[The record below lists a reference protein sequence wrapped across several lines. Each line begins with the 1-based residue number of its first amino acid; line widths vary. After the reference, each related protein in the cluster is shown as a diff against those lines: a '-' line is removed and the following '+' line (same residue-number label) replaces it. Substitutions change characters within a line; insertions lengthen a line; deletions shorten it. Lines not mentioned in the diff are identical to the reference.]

1 MQSTFI
7 DGIREF
13 FSIVDSGIYSLI
25 GTLYNIIVDLANT
38 SIVKEQSISDISNK
52 LYSFIGIFMLF
63 RITFSL
69 ITYIINPD
77 SVTDKEK
84 GGSKLITN
92 IVITFA
98 LVILC
103 PWGFDKVWEAQRIIL
118 DENLLG
124 RIFFESGKMPNSNEL
139 YISSDC
145 STSTEAIIGVNP
157 VTLEKIPSSGEY
169 IAMMTLRPFVQLS
182 DTVKNNGG
190 NIDIFLNEYNY
201 CSSSNVKE
209 MLNSSMINESTK
221 IKVGKKSEKYYYV
234 DYNIFI
240 STIIGVIIV
249 LIFAGFCLDAA
260 VRTIKLTFLQIIAPI
275 PIMSNIDPTSSK
287 KGLFNKW
294 LKEVGITWADLFL
307 RLSAIYF
314 AVFLISTI
322 NLDSVG
328 DMKVTV
334 LLILGALMFAK
345 KLPDILKKMFNIDL
359 KGDFSLN
366 PFKKLEKEALG
377 GKLIAGAATG
387 VAAGAIG
394 AATSFRENGF
404 KDRFK
409 NAGKGLTAGLTGGFK
424 NPNTLKGLG
433 TGMQPY
439 KEIRKKQKEADQQL
453 KEFDDFNHLGGK
465 LVASALEKDSDGN
478 YKLDENGKLKV
489 NQAKHFKNSEYIDS
503 YNNVDNAKKKLKT
516 AKENAKSANSELQ
529 RIISGNLTN
538 EEKSAIQSGT
548 TTYNAL
554 KEKATAA
561 ASKADGAVDK
571 AQGVLDG
578 AKERHKI
585 IQAKYTD
592 DARKEKAM
600 KEYLDRHSSALDP
613 TSSSNVLGD
622 ANVSVSNANITM
634 PNQSSQN
641 INSNNANI
649 NQNQSST
656 NQQYTSQ
663 YSEIEQK
670 IANKTAEIRE
680 KQMERN
686 ETTDDTRRNKLGSD
700 LSHLT
705 AELSQLKEAR
715 ENLNDEYPEDAAN
728 YLENVVIDEK
738 ESQKEALEKER
749 EALYNTFK
757 DPQASIDNYGPDYA
771 TNEEY
776 QKAKT
781 LADLKEQAIKDLE
794 SEQRAIRAKANY
806 LREIARSRESQNIVE
821 DNSQENTE
829 ELFENDSNISS
840 QDDIEPLFNS
850 EDASSNADK
859 NNEKSNRKEYL
870 EDEKRKYLEELDE
883 IRKYY
888 NRDVSRYRGNKRYQE
903 IENKIKEI
911 EDELYYL

>member
-1 MQSTFI
+1 MKGTFI

-103 PWGFDKVWEAQRIIL
+103 PWGFNKVWEAQRIIL

-139 YISSDC
+139 YISPDC

-169 IAMMTLRPFVQLS
+169 IAMMTLRPFVQLN
-182 DTVKNNGG
+182 DTVKNNYPSDVS
-190 NIDIFLNEYNY
+190 NFISKNY
-201 CSSSNVKE
+201 CKSTNIKE
-209 MLNSSMINESTK
+209 MLNASMIKEA
-221 IKVGKKSEKYYYV
+221 KKDYYYI
-234 DYNIFI
+234 DYNFFI
-240 STIIGVIIV
+240 STIIGVIVV

-366 PFKKLEKEALG
+366 PFKKIEKEALG

-387 VAAGAIG
+387 LAAGAIG
-394 AATSFRENGF
+394 AATSFRGNGM

-439 KEIRKKQKEADQQL
+439 KEIKKKRKEADQQL
-453 KEFDDFNHLGGK
+453 KEFDDFNHLGKK
-465 LVASALEKDSDGN
+465 LVASSLEKNPDGT
-478 YKLDENGKLKV
+478 YKTDENGKLKV
-489 NQAKHFKNSEYIDS
+489 NQAKQFKNSEYIDS
-503 YNNVDNAKKKLKT
+503 YNNVSNAKSKLKA
-516 AKENAKSANSELQ
+516 AKENSKAANSELQ

-538 EEKSAIQSGT
+538 EEKSAIQSGA

-600 KEYLDRHSSALDP
+600 KEYLDRNSSALDP
-613 TSSSNVLGD
+613 LSSSNVLGD

-649 NQNQSST
+649 NQNQSSID
-656 NQQYTSQ
+656 QQYTSQ

-680 KQMERN
+680 KQEERRT
-686 ETTDDTRRNKLGSD
+686 TTDEKRREELGSE
-700 LSHLT
+700 LSTET
-705 AELSQLKEAR
+705 AELHQLKLDR
-715 ENLNDEYPEDAAN
+715 EKLNDEYPEDAAD
-728 YLENVVIDEK
+728 YLENVVMDEK
-738 ESQKEALEKER
+738 ESEKEALEREK

-757 DPQASIDNYGPDYA
+757 TPQASIDNYGQNYT

-794 SEQRAIRAKANY
+794 SEQGAIRAKANH
-806 LREIARSRESQNIVE
+806 LREIARSRVSQSVE
-821 DNSQENTE
+821 EDETDDTE
-829 ELFENDSNISS
+829 QLFENDGDSS
-840 QDDIEPLFNS
+840 DDVEPLFNS
-850 EDASSNADK
+850 DSDENSSKPD
-859 NNEKSNRKEYL
+859 EKIEKQKRREYL
-870 EDEKRKYLEELDE
+870 EEERRKYSEELDQ

-888 NRDVSRYRGNKRYQE
+888 NRDISRYRTNKRYQE
-903 IENKIKEI
+903 VENKIKEI
-911 EDELYYL
+911 NDELYYL

>member
-92 IVITFA
+92 IIITFA

-169 IAMMTLRPFVQLS
+169 IAMLTLRPFVQLS

-190 NIDIFLNEYNY
+190 NIDIFLNGSNY

-275 PIMSNIDPTSSK
+275 PIMSNVDPTSSK

-366 PFKKLEKEALG
+366 PFKKIEKEALG

-387 VAAGAIG
+387 AAAGAIG
-394 AATSFRENGF
+394 AATSFRGNGF

-453 KEFDDFNHLGGK
+453 KEFDDFNRLGEK
-465 LVASALEKDSDGN
+465 LVASSLEKNPDGT
-478 YKLDENGKLKV
+478 YKTDENGKLKV
-489 NQAKHFKNSEYIDS
+489 NQAKQFRNSEYIDS
-503 YNNVDNAKKKLKT
+503 YNKVKDAKSKLKAANDKNT
-516 AKENAKSANSELQ
+516 MANAEFERINNGKLTDSEQ
-529 RIISGNLTN
+529 AAIDSGSITYDDLKNKAFLAVSKT
-538 EEKSAIQSGT
+538 SGDV
-548 TTYNAL
+548 
-554 KEKATAA
+554 EKA
-561 ASKADGAVDK
+561 K
-571 AQGVLDG
+571 GVLEG

-585 IQAKYTD
+585 FQAKYTD

-634 PNQSSQN
+634 PNQSSQT

-649 NQNQSST
+649 NQNQSSID
-656 NQQYTSQ
+656 QQYTSQ

-680 KQMERN
+680 KQEERRT
-686 ETTDDTRRNKLGSD
+686 TTDEKRREELGSE
-700 LSHLT
+700 LSTET
-705 AELSQLKEAR
+705 AELHQLKLDR
-715 ENLNDEYPEDAAN
+715 EKLNDEYPEDAAD
-728 YLENVVIDEK
+728 YLENVVMDEK
-738 ESQKEALEKER
+738 ESEKEALEREK

-757 DPQASIDNYGPDYA
+757 TPQASIDNYGQNYT

-794 SEQRAIRAKANY
+794 SEQGAIRAKANH
-806 LREIARSRESQNIVE
+806 LREIARSRVSQSVE
-821 DNSQENTE
+821 EDETDDTE
-829 ELFENDSNISS
+829 QLFENDGDSS
-840 QDDIEPLFNS
+840 DDVEPLFNS
-850 EDASSNADK
+850 DSDENSSEPDEEI
-859 NNEKSNRKEYL
+859 EKQKRREYL
-870 EDEKRKYLEELDE
+870 EEERRKYSEELDQ

-888 NRDVSRYRGNKRYQE
+888 NRDISRYRTNKRYQE
-903 IENKIKEI
+903 VENKIKEI
-911 EDELYYL
+911 DDELYYL

>member
-1 MQSTFI
+1 MKGTFI

-103 PWGFDKVWEAQRIIL
+103 PWGFNKVWEAQRIIL

-139 YISSDC
+139 YISPDC

-169 IAMMTLRPFVQLS
+169 IAMMTLRPFVQLN
-182 DTVKNNGG
+182 DTVKNNYPS
-190 NIDIFLNEYNY
+190 DVSTFTSKNY
-201 CSSSNVKE
+201 CKSTNIKE
-209 MLNSSMINESTK
+209 MLNASMIKEA
-221 IKVGKKSEKYYYV
+221 KKDYYYI
-234 DYNIFI
+234 DYNFFI

-322 NLDSVG
+322 KLDSVG

-345 KLPDILKKMFNIDL
+345 KLPDILKKIFNIDL

-366 PFKKLEKEALG
+366 PFKKIEKEALG

-387 VAAGAIG
+387 AAAGAIG
-394 AATSFRENGF
+394 AATSFRGNGF

-453 KEFDDFNHLGGK
+453 KEFDDFNHLGKK
-465 LVASALEKDSDGN
+465 LVASSLEKNPDGT
-478 YKLDENGKLKV
+478 YKTDENGKLKV
-489 NQAKHFKNSEYIDS
+489 NQAKQFKNSEYIDS
-503 YNNVDNAKKKLKT
+503 YNNVSNAKSKLKA
-516 AKENAKSANSELQ
+516 AKENSKAANSELQ

-538 EEKSAIQSGT
+538 EEKSAIQSGA

-600 KEYLDRHSSALDP
+600 KEYLDRNSSALDP
-613 TSSSNVLGD
+613 LSSSNVLGD

-686 ETTDDTRRNKLGSD
+686 ETTDDNRKDELGSD

-705 AELSQLKEAR
+705 DELHQLKLDR
-715 ENLNDEYPEDAAN
+715 ENLNDEYPEDAAD

-738 ESQKEALEKER
+738 KSQKEALERER

-757 DPQASIDNYGPDYA
+757 TPQASIDNYGQDYA

-794 SEQRAIRAKANY
+794 SEQRTIRAKANH

-829 ELFENDSNISS
+829 ELFENDSNTSS

>member
-1 MQSTFI
+1 MKGTFI

-103 PWGFDKVWEAQRIIL
+103 PWGFNKVWEAQRIIL

-139 YISSDC
+139 YISPDC

-182 DTVKNNGG
+182 DIVKNNYPS
-190 NIDIFLNEYNY
+190 DVSTFTSKNY
-201 CSSSNVKE
+201 CKSTNIKE
-209 MLNSSMINESTK
+209 MLNASMIKEA
-221 IKVGKKSEKYYYV
+221 KKDYYYI
-234 DYNIFI
+234 DYNFFI

-366 PFKKLEKEALG
+366 PFKKIEKEALG

-387 VAAGAIG
+387 AAAGAIG
-394 AATSFRENGF
+394 AATSFRGNGF

-424 NPNTLKGLG
+424 NHNTLKGLG

-453 KEFDDFNHLGGK
+453 KEFDDFNRLGEK
-465 LVASALEKDSDGN
+465 LVASSLEKNPDGT
-478 YKLDENGKLKV
+478 YKTDENGKLKV
-489 NQAKHFKNSEYIDS
+489 NQAKQFKNSEYIDS

-538 EEKSAIQSGT
+538 EEKSAIQSGA

-561 ASKADGAVDK
+561 ASKADGAVEK

-715 ENLNDEYPEDAAN
+715 ENLNDEYPEDAAD

-738 ESQKEALEKER
+738 KSKKEALEKER

-757 DPQASIDNYGPDYA
+757 DPQASIDNYGQDYA

-776 QKAKT
+776 QKAKR

-794 SEQRAIRAKANY
+794 SEQRAIRAKANH
-806 LREIARSRESQNIVE
+806 LREIAGSRVSQQVE
-821 DNSQENTE
+821 ENQTDDTE
-829 ELFENDSNISS
+829 QLFENNGDSS
-840 QDDIEPLFNS
+840 DDVESLFNS
-850 EDASSNADK
+850 DSDENSSEPDK

-888 NRDVSRYRGNKRYQE
+888 NRDVSRYRTNKRYQE

-911 EDELYYL
+911 DDELYYL

>member
-366 PFKKLEKEALG
+366 PFKKIEKEALG

-387 VAAGAIG
+387 AAAGAIG
-394 AATSFRENGF
+394 AATSFRGNGF

-453 KEFDDFNHLGGK
+453 KEFDDFNHLGKK
-465 LVASALEKDSDGN
+465 LVASSLEKNPDGT
-478 YKLDENGKLKV
+478 YKTDENGKLKV
-489 NQAKHFKNSEYIDS
+489 NQAKQFKNSEYIDS
-503 YNNVDNAKKKLKT
+503 YNNVSNAKSKLKS
-516 AKENAKSANSELQ
+516 AKENSKAANSELQ
-529 RIISGNLTN
+529 RIISGNLTD
-538 EEKSAIQSGT
+538 EEKFAIKSGAT
-548 TTYNAL
+548 TATAL

-600 KEYLDRHSSALDP
+600 KEYLDRNSSALDP

-649 NQNQSST
+649 NQNQSSID
-656 NQQYTSQ
+656 QQYTSQ

-686 ETTDDTRRNKLGSD
+686 ETTDDNRKDELGSD

-705 AELSQLKEAR
+705 DELHQLKLDR
-715 ENLNDEYPEDAAN
+715 ENLNDEYPEDAAD

-738 ESQKEALEKER
+738 NSQKEALEKER

-757 DPQASIDNYGPDYA
+757 DPQASIDNYGQDYA

-794 SEQRAIRAKANY
+794 SEQRAIRAKANH
-806 LREIARSRESQNIVE
+806 LREIARSRASQSVE
-821 DNSQENTE
+821 EDETDDTE
-829 ELFENDSNISS
+829 QLFENDGDSS
-840 QDDIEPLFNS
+840 DDVEPLFNS
-850 EDASSNADK
+850 DSDENSSEPD
-859 NNEKSNRKEYL
+859 EKIEKQKRREYL
-870 EDEKRKYLEELDE
+870 EEERRKYSEELDQ

-888 NRDVSRYRGNKRYQE
+888 NRDISRYRTNKRYQE
-903 IENKIKEI
+903 VENKIKEI

>member
-1 MQSTFI
+1 MKGTFI

-103 PWGFDKVWEAQRIIL
+103 PWGFNKVWEAQRIIL

-139 YISSDC
+139 YISPDC

-182 DTVKNNGG
+182 DIVKNNYPS
-190 NIDIFLNEYNY
+190 DVSTFTSKNY
-201 CSSSNVKE
+201 CKSTNIKE
-209 MLNSSMINESTK
+209 MLNASMIKEA
-221 IKVGKKSEKYYYV
+221 KKDYYYI
-234 DYNIFI
+234 DYNFFI

-366 PFKKLEKEALG
+366 PFKKIEKEALG

-387 VAAGAIG
+387 AAAGAIG
-394 AATSFRENGF
+394 AATSFRGNGF

-424 NPNTLKGLG
+424 NHNTLKGLG

-453 KEFDDFNHLGGK
+453 KEFDDFNRLGEK
-465 LVASALEKDSDGN
+465 LVASSLEKNPDGT
-478 YKLDENGKLKV
+478 YKTDENGKLKV
-489 NQAKHFKNSEYIDS
+489 NQAKQFKNSEYIDS

-538 EEKSAIQSGT
+538 EEKSAIQSGA

-561 ASKADGAVDK
+561 ASKADGAVEK

-670 IANKTAEIRE
+670 IASKTAEIRE

-686 ETTDDTRRNKLGSD
+686 ETTDDTRRNELGSD

-715 ENLNDEYPEDAAN
+715 ENLNDEYPEDAAD

-738 ESQKEALEKER
+738 KSKKEVLEKER

-757 DPQASIDNYGPDYA
+757 TPQASIDNYGQDYA

-776 QKAKT
+776 QKAKR

-794 SEQRAIRAKANY
+794 SEQRAIRAKANH
-806 LREIARSRESQNIVE
+806 LREIARSRVSQQVE
-821 DNSQENTE
+821 EDETDDTE
-829 ELFENDSNISS
+829 QLFENNGDSS
-840 QDDIEPLFNS
+840 DDVESLFNS
-850 EDASSNADK
+850 DSDEKSSEPDK

-888 NRDVSRYRGNKRYQE
+888 NRDVSRYRTNKRYQE

-911 EDELYYL
+911 DDELYYL

>member
-366 PFKKLEKEALG
+366 PFKKLEKEALS

-387 VAAGAIG
+387 AAAGAIG
-394 AATSFRENGF
+394 AATSFRGNGF

-453 KEFDDFNHLGGK
+453 KEFDDFNRLGEK
-465 LVASALEKDSDGN
+465 LVASSLEKNPDGT
-478 YKLDENGKLKV
+478 YKTDENGKLKV
-489 NQAKHFKNSEYIDS
+489 NQAKQFRNSEYIDS
-503 YNNVDNAKKKLKT
+503 YNKVKDAKSKLKAANDKNT
-516 AKENAKSANSELQ
+516 MANAEFERINNGKLTNSEQ
-529 RIISGNLTN
+529 AAIDSGSITYDDLKNKAFLAVSKT
-538 EEKSAIQSGT
+538 SGDV
-548 TTYNAL
+548 
-554 KEKATAA
+554 EKA
-561 ASKADGAVDK
+561 K
-571 AQGVLDG
+571 GVLEG

-585 IQAKYTD
+585 FQTKYTD

-656 NQQYTSQ
+656 NQQYTNQ
-663 YSEIEQK
+663 YSEIDQK

-715 ENLNDEYPEDAAN
+715 ENLNDEYPEDAAD

-738 ESQKEALEKER
+738 KSKKEALEKER

-757 DPQASIDNYGPDYA
+757 DPQASIDNYGQDYA

-776 QKAKT
+776 QKAKR

-794 SEQRAIRAKANY
+794 SEQRAIRAKANH
-806 LREIARSRESQNIVE
+806 LREIAGSRVSQQVE
-821 DNSQENTE
+821 ENQTDDTE
-829 ELFENDSNISS
+829 QLFENNGDSS
-840 QDDIEPLFNS
+840 DDVESLFNS
-850 EDASSNADK
+850 DSDENSSEPDK

-888 NRDVSRYRGNKRYQE
+888 NRDVSRYRTNKRYQE

-911 EDELYYL
+911 DDELYYL

>member
-1 MQSTFI
+1 MKGTFI

-366 PFKKLEKEALG
+366 PFKKIEKEALG

-387 VAAGAIG
+387 AAAGAIG
-394 AATSFRENGF
+394 AATSFRGNGF

-453 KEFDDFNHLGGK
+453 KEFDDFNHLGKK
-465 LVASALEKDSDGN
+465 LVASSLEKNPDGT
-478 YKLDENGKLKV
+478 YKTDENGKLKV
-489 NQAKHFKNSEYIDS
+489 NQAKQFKNSEYIDS
-503 YNNVDNAKKKLKT
+503 YNNVSNAKSKLKA
-516 AKENAKSANSELQ
+516 AKENSKAANSELQ

-538 EEKSAIQSGT
+538 EEKSAIQSGA

-600 KEYLDRHSSALDP
+600 KEYLDRNSSALDP

-686 ETTDDTRRNKLGSD
+686 ETTDDNRKDKLGSD

-705 AELSQLKEAR
+705 DELHQLKLDR
-715 ENLNDEYPEDAAN
+715 ENLNDEYPEDAAD

-738 ESQKEALEKER
+738 NSQKEALEKER

-757 DPQASIDNYGPDYA
+757 DPQASIDNYGQDYA

-794 SEQRAIRAKANY
+794 SEQRAIRAKANH
-806 LREIARSRESQNIVE
+806 LREIARSRASQSVE
-821 DNSQENTE
+821 EDETDDTE
-829 ELFENDSNISS
+829 QLFENDGDSS
-840 QDDIEPLFNS
+840 DDVEPLFNS
-850 EDASSNADK
+850 DSDENSSEPD
-859 NNEKSNRKEYL
+859 EKIEKQKRREYL
-870 EDEKRKYLEELDE
+870 EEERRKYSEELDQ

-888 NRDVSRYRGNKRYQE
+888 NRDISRYRTNKRYQE
-903 IENKIKEI
+903 VENKIKEI

>member
-275 PIMSNIDPTSSK
+275 PIMSNVDPTSSK

-387 VAAGAIG
+387 AAAGAIG
-394 AATSFRENGF
+394 AATSFRGNGF

-453 KEFDDFNHLGGK
+453 KEFDDFNRLGEK
-465 LVASALEKDSDGN
+465 LVASSLEKNPDGT
-478 YKLDENGKLKV
+478 YKTDENGKLKV
-489 NQAKHFKNSEYIDS
+489 NQAKQFRNSEYIDS
-503 YNNVDNAKKKLKT
+503 YNKVKDAKSKLKAANDKNT
-516 AKENAKSANSELQ
+516 MANAEFERINNGKLTNSEQ
-529 RIISGNLTN
+529 AAIDSGSITYDDLKNKAFLAVSKT
-538 EEKSAIQSGT
+538 SGDV
-548 TTYNAL
+548 
-554 KEKATAA
+554 EKA
-561 ASKADGAVDK
+561 K
-571 AQGVLDG
+571 GVLEG

-585 IQAKYTD
+585 FQTKYTD

-715 ENLNDEYPEDAAN
+715 ENLNDEYPEDAAD

-738 ESQKEALEKER
+738 KSKKEALEKER

-757 DPQASIDNYGPDYA
+757 DPQASIDNYGQDYA

-776 QKAKT
+776 QKAKR

-794 SEQRAIRAKANY
+794 SEQRAIRAKANH
-806 LREIARSRESQNIVE
+806 LREIARSRVSQQVE
-821 DNSQENTE
+821 EDETDDTE
-829 ELFENDSNISS
+829 QLFENNGDSS
-840 QDDIEPLFNS
+840 DDVESLFNS
-850 EDASSNADK
+850 DSDEKSSEPDK

-888 NRDVSRYRGNKRYQE
+888 NRDVSRYRTNKRYQE

-911 EDELYYL
+911 DDELYYL

>member
-1 MQSTFI
+1 MYDTFSKNIRTFFATI
-7 DGIREF
+7 DRA
-13 FSIVDSGIYSLI
+13 VYSLI
-25 GTLYNIIVDLANT
+25 ASLYDIIVSLANSTLVQQT
-38 SIVKEQSISDISNK
+38 SVIDIANK

-63 RITFSL
+63 KITFSL
-69 ITYIINPD
+69 ISYIINPD
-77 SVTDKEK
+77 SVLDKEK
-84 GGSKLITN
+84 GGAKLITN
-92 IVITFA
+92 IVITFV
-98 LVILC
+98 LIIVC
-103 PWGFDKVWEAQRIIL
+103 PFGFQFLRQAQSAIL
-118 DENLLG
+118 DENILT
-124 RIFFESGKMPNSNEL
+124 RIIFDDSNTPKNSQL
-139 YISSDC
+139 YISPLCDAATTPQSGFTI
-145 STSTEAIIGVNP
+145 SGTRINSM
-157 VTLEKIPSSGEY
+157 GEY
-169 IAMMTLRPFVQLS
+169 IAMATVRPFVQINEDAESS
-182 DTVKNNGG
+182 DITKFLESGG
-190 NIDIFLNEYNY
+190 YCTASNIKELLNDSLIIKYASKKYLIDYNY
-201 CSSSNVKE
+201 F
-209 MLNSSMINESTK
+209 LSTV
-221 IKVGKKSEKYYYV
+221 IG
-234 DYNIFI
+234 
-240 STIIGVIIV
+240 IIIA
-249 LIFAGFCLDAA
+249 LIFAGFCLDAS
-260 VRTIKLTFLQIIAPI
+260 VRTIKLTFLEIIAPI
-275 PIMSNIDPTSSK
+275 PIISYIDPSSSK
-287 KGLFNKW
+287 KGIFSKW

-307 RLSAIYF
+307 RLVAIYF
-314 AVFLISTI
+314 SVFLISKIELSQT
-322 NLDSVG
+322 G
-328 DMKVTV
+328 DAKVTV
-334 LLILGALMFAK
+334 LFILGALMFAK

-359 KGDFSLN
+359 KGDFTLN
-366 PFKKLEKEALG
+366 PFKKFEKEALG
-377 GKLIAGAATG
+377 GKLVAGVATG
-387 VAAGAIG
+387 AAAGAIG
-394 AATSFRENGF
+394 AATSFRGNGF

-439 KEIRKKQKEADQQL
+439 KEIKKKTKEANQQL
-453 KEFDDFNHLGGK
+453 KEFDDFNHLGKK
-465 LVASALEKDSDGN
+465 LVASSLEKNPDGT
-478 YKLDENGKLKV
+478 YKTDENGKLKV
-489 NQAKHFKNSEYIDS
+489 NQAKQFKHSEYIDS
-503 YNNVDNAKKKLKT
+503 YNNVSNAKSKLKA
-516 AKENAKSANSELQ
+516 AKENSKAANSELQ
-529 RIISGNLTN
+529 RIISGNLTD
-538 EEKSAIQSGT
+538 EERSAIQSGA

-554 KEKATAA
+554 KEKAIAA

-585 IQAKYTD
+585 IQAKYADD
-592 DARKEKAM
+592 DAIKEKAM
-600 KEYLDRHSSALDP
+600 KEYLDRNSSALDP
-613 TSSSNVLGD
+613 LSSSNVLGD

-686 ETTDDTRRNKLGSD
+686 ETTDDNRKDELGSD

-705 AELSQLKEAR
+705 DELHQLKMDR
-715 ENLNDEYPEDAAN
+715 EKLNEEYPEDAAN
-728 YLENVVIDEK
+728 YIESVVMDKKDSE
-738 ESQKEALEKER
+738 KEALEREK

-757 DPQASIDNYGPDYA
+757 SPQASIENYGEDYA
-771 TNEEY
+771 ANEEY
-776 QKAKT
+776 QKAKR
-781 LADLKEQAIKDLE
+781 LADLKEQAIKDVE
-794 SEQRAIRAKANY
+794 NEQREIRAKANH

-829 ELFENDSNISS
+829 ELFENDSNTSS

>member
-1 MQSTFI
+1 MKGTFI

-103 PWGFDKVWEAQRIIL
+103 PWGFNKVWEAQRIIL

-139 YISSDC
+139 YISPDC

-182 DTVKNNGG
+182 DIVKNNYPS
-190 NIDIFLNEYNY
+190 DVSTFTSKNY
-201 CSSSNVKE
+201 CKSTNIKE
-209 MLNSSMINESTK
+209 MLNASMIKEA
-221 IKVGKKSEKYYYV
+221 KKDYYYI
-234 DYNIFI
+234 DYNFFI

-334 LLILGALMFAK
+334 LLILGTLMFAK

-366 PFKKLEKEALG
+366 PFKKIEKEALG

-387 VAAGAIG
+387 AAAGAIG
-394 AATSFRENGF
+394 AATSFRGNGF

-424 NPNTLKGLG
+424 NHNTLKGLG

-453 KEFDDFNHLGGK
+453 KEFDDFNRLGEK
-465 LVASALEKDSDGN
+465 LVASSLEKNPDGT
-478 YKLDENGKLKV
+478 YKTDENGKLKV
-489 NQAKHFKNSEYIDS
+489 NQAKQFKNSEYIDS

-538 EEKSAIQSGT
+538 EEKSAIQSGA

-561 ASKADGAVDK
+561 ASKADGAVEK

-715 ENLNDEYPEDAAN
+715 ENLNDEYPEDAAD

-738 ESQKEALEKER
+738 KSKKEALEKER

-757 DPQASIDNYGPDYA
+757 DPQASIDNYGQDYA

-776 QKAKT
+776 QKAKR

-794 SEQRAIRAKANY
+794 SEQRAIRAKANH
-806 LREIARSRESQNIVE
+806 LREIAGSRVSQQVE
-821 DNSQENTE
+821 ENQTDDTE
-829 ELFENDSNISS
+829 QLFENNGDSS
-840 QDDIEPLFNS
+840 DDVESLFNS
-850 EDASSNADK
+850 DSDENSSEPDK

-888 NRDVSRYRGNKRYQE
+888 NRDVSRYRTNKRYQE

-911 EDELYYL
+911 DDELYYL

>member
-387 VAAGAIG
+387 AAAGAIG
-394 AATSFRENGF
+394 AATSFRGNGF

-424 NPNTLKGLG
+424 NTNTLKGLG

-453 KEFDDFNHLGGK
+453 KEFDDFNRLGEK
-465 LVASALEKDSDGN
+465 LVASSLEKNPDGT
-478 YKLDENGKLKV
+478 YKTDENGKLKV
-489 NQAKHFKNSEYIDS
+489 NQAKQFRNSEYIDS
-503 YNNVDNAKKKLKT
+503 YNKVKDAKSKLKAANDKNT
-516 AKENAKSANSELQ
+516 MANAEFERINNGKLTNSEQ
-529 RIISGNLTN
+529 AAIDSGSITYDDLKNKAFLAVSKT
-538 EEKSAIQSGT
+538 SGDV
-548 TTYNAL
+548 
-554 KEKATAA
+554 EKA
-561 ASKADGAVDK
+561 K
-571 AQGVLDG
+571 GVLEG

-585 IQAKYTD
+585 FQTKYTD

-715 ENLNDEYPEDAAN
+715 ENLNDEYPEDAAD

-738 ESQKEALEKER
+738 KSKKEALEKER

-757 DPQASIDNYGPDYA
+757 DPQASIDNYGQDYA

-776 QKAKT
+776 QKAKR

-794 SEQRAIRAKANY
+794 SEQRAIRAKANH
-806 LREIARSRESQNIVE
+806 LREIAGSRVSQQVE
-821 DNSQENTE
+821 ENQTDDTE
-829 ELFENDSNISS
+829 QLFENNGDSS
-840 QDDIEPLFNS
+840 DDVESLFNS
-850 EDASSNADK
+850 DSDENSSEPDK

-888 NRDVSRYRGNKRYQE
+888 NRDVSRYRTNKRYQE

-911 EDELYYL
+911 DDELYYL

>member
-139 YISSDC
+139 YISSNC

-366 PFKKLEKEALG
+366 PFKKLEKEALS

-387 VAAGAIG
+387 AAAGAIG
-394 AATSFRENGF
+394 AATSFRGNGF

-453 KEFDDFNHLGGK
+453 KEFDDFNRLGEK
-465 LVASALEKDSDGN
+465 LVASSLEKNPDGT
-478 YKLDENGKLKV
+478 YKTDENGKLKV
-489 NQAKHFKNSEYIDS
+489 NQAKQFRNSEYIDS
-503 YNNVDNAKKKLKT
+503 YNKVKDAKSKLKAANDKNT
-516 AKENAKSANSELQ
+516 MANAEFERINNGKLTNSEQ
-529 RIISGNLTN
+529 AAIDSGSITYDDLKNKAFLAVSKT
-538 EEKSAIQSGT
+538 SGDV
-548 TTYNAL
+548 
-554 KEKATAA
+554 EKA
-561 ASKADGAVDK
+561 K
-571 AQGVLDG
+571 GVLEG

-585 IQAKYTD
+585 FQTKYTD

-656 NQQYTSQ
+656 NQQYTNQ
-663 YSEIEQK
+663 YSEIDQK

-715 ENLNDEYPEDAAN
+715 ENLNDEYPEDAAD

-738 ESQKEALEKER
+738 KSKKEALEKER

-757 DPQASIDNYGPDYA
+757 DPQASIDNYGQDYA

-776 QKAKT
+776 QKAKR

-794 SEQRAIRAKANY
+794 SEQRAIRAKANH
-806 LREIARSRESQNIVE
+806 LREIAGSRVSQQVE
-821 DNSQENTE
+821 ENQTDDTE
-829 ELFENDSNISS
+829 QLFENNGDSS
-840 QDDIEPLFNS
+840 DDVESLFNS
-850 EDASSNADK
+850 DSDENSSEPDK

-888 NRDVSRYRGNKRYQE
+888 NRDVSRYRTNKRYQE

-911 EDELYYL
+911 DDELYYL

>member
-275 PIMSNIDPTSSK
+275 PIMSNVDPTSSK

-387 VAAGAIG
+387 AAAGAIG
-394 AATSFRENGF
+394 AATSFRGNGF

-453 KEFDDFNHLGGK
+453 KEFDDFNRLGEK
-465 LVASALEKDSDGN
+465 LVASSLEKNPDGT
-478 YKLDENGKLKV
+478 YKTDENGKLKV
-489 NQAKHFKNSEYIDS
+489 NQAKQFRNSEYIDS
-503 YNNVDNAKKKLKT
+503 YNKVKDAKSKLKAANDKNT
-516 AKENAKSANSELQ
+516 MANAEFERINNGKLTNSEQ
-529 RIISGNLTN
+529 AAIDSGSITYDDLKNKAFLAVSKT
-538 EEKSAIQSGT
+538 SGDV
-548 TTYNAL
+548 
-554 KEKATAA
+554 EKA
-561 ASKADGAVDK
+561 K
-571 AQGVLDG
+571 GVLEG

-585 IQAKYTD
+585 FQTKYTD

-613 TSSSNVLGD
+613 TSSSNVLGN

-686 ETTDDTRRNKLGSD
+686 ETTDYNRKDELGSD

-705 AELSQLKEAR
+705 DELHQLKMDR
-715 ENLNDEYPEDAAN
+715 EKLNEEYPEDAAN
-728 YLENVVIDEK
+728 YIESVVMDKKDSE
-738 ESQKEALEKER
+738 KEALEREK

-757 DPQASIDNYGPDYA
+757 SPQASIENYGKDYA

-776 QKAKT
+776 QKAKR
-781 LADLKEQAIKDLE
+781 LVDLKEQAIKDVE
-794 SEQRAIRAKANY
+794 NEQREIRAKANY

-829 ELFENDSNISS
+829 ELFENDSNTSS

>member
-25 GTLYNIIVDLANT
+25 GTLYNIVVDLANT

-366 PFKKLEKEALG
+366 PFKKIEKEALG

-387 VAAGAIG
+387 AAAGAIG
-394 AATSFRENGF
+394 AATSFRGNGF

-424 NPNTLKGLG
+424 NHNTLKGLG

-453 KEFDDFNHLGGK
+453 KEFDDFNRLGEK
-465 LVASALEKDSDGN
+465 LVASSLEKNPDGT
-478 YKLDENGKLKV
+478 YKTDENGKLKV
-489 NQAKHFKNSEYIDS
+489 NQAKQFKNSEYIDS

-538 EEKSAIQSGT
+538 EEKSAIQSGA

-561 ASKADGAVDK
+561 ASKADGAVEK

-622 ANVSVSNANITM
+622 ANVSVSSANITM

-715 ENLNDEYPEDAAN
+715 ENLNDEYPEDAAD

-738 ESQKEALEKER
+738 KSKKEALEKER

-757 DPQASIDNYGPDYA
+757 DPQASIDNYGQDYA

-776 QKAKT
+776 QKAKR

-794 SEQRAIRAKANY
+794 SEQRAIRAKANH
-806 LREIARSRESQNIVE
+806 LREIAGSRVSQQVE
-821 DNSQENTE
+821 ENQTDDTE
-829 ELFENDSNISS
+829 QLFENNGDSS
-840 QDDIEPLFNS
+840 DDVESLFNS
-850 EDASSNADK
+850 DSDENSSEPDK

-888 NRDVSRYRGNKRYQE
+888 NRDVSRYRTNKRYQE

-911 EDELYYL
+911 DDELYYL

>member
-366 PFKKLEKEALG
+366 PFKKLEKEALS

-387 VAAGAIG
+387 AAAGAIG
-394 AATSFRENGF
+394 AATSFRGNGF

-453 KEFDDFNHLGGK
+453 KEFDDFNRLGEK
-465 LVASALEKDSDGN
+465 LVASSLEKNPDGT
-478 YKLDENGKLKV
+478 YKTDENGKLKV
-489 NQAKHFKNSEYIDS
+489 NQAKQFRNSEYIDS
-503 YNNVDNAKKKLKT
+503 YNKVKDAKSKLKAANDKNT
-516 AKENAKSANSELQ
+516 MANAEFERINNGKLTNSEQ
-529 RIISGNLTN
+529 AAIDSGSITYDDLKNKAFLAVSKT
-538 EEKSAIQSGT
+538 SGDV
-548 TTYNAL
+548 
-554 KEKATAA
+554 EKA
-561 ASKADGAVDK
+561 K
-571 AQGVLDG
+571 GVLEG

-585 IQAKYTD
+585 FQTKYTD

-663 YSEIEQK
+663 YSEIDQK

-715 ENLNDEYPEDAAN
+715 ENLNDEYPEDAAD

-738 ESQKEALEKER
+738 KSKKEALEKER

-757 DPQASIDNYGPDYA
+757 DPQASIDNYGQDYA

-776 QKAKT
+776 QKAKR

-794 SEQRAIRAKANY
+794 SEQRAIRAKANH
-806 LREIARSRESQNIVE
+806 LREIAGSRVSQQVE
-821 DNSQENTE
+821 ENQTDDTE
-829 ELFENDSNISS
+829 QLFENNGDSS
-840 QDDIEPLFNS
+840 DDVESLFNS
-850 EDASSNADK
+850 DSDENSSEPDK

-888 NRDVSRYRGNKRYQE
+888 NRDVSRYRTNKRYQE

-911 EDELYYL
+911 DDELYYL

>member
-366 PFKKLEKEALG
+366 PFKKIEKEALG

-387 VAAGAIG
+387 AAAGAIG
-394 AATSFRENGF
+394 AATSFRGNGF

-453 KEFDDFNHLGGK
+453 KEFDDFNHLGKK
-465 LVASALEKDSDGN
+465 LVASSLEKNPDGT
-478 YKLDENGKLKV
+478 YKTDENGKLKV
-489 NQAKHFKNSEYIDS
+489 NQAKQFKNSEYIDS
-503 YNNVDNAKKKLKT
+503 YNNVSNAKSKLKS
-516 AKENAKSANSELQ
+516 AKENSKAANSELQ
-529 RIISGNLTN
+529 RIISGNLTD
-538 EEKSAIQSGT
+538 EEKFAIQSGAT
-548 TTYNAL
+548 TATAL

-600 KEYLDRHSSALDP
+600 KEYLDRNSSALDP

-686 ETTDDTRRNKLGSD
+686 ETTDDNRKDELGSD

-705 AELSQLKEAR
+705 DELHQLKLDR
-715 ENLNDEYPEDAAN
+715 ENLNDEYPEDAAD

-738 ESQKEALEKER
+738 NSQKEALEKER

-757 DPQASIDNYGPDYA
+757 DPQASIDNYGQDYA

-794 SEQRAIRAKANY
+794 SEQRAIRAKANH
-806 LREIARSRESQNIVE
+806 LREIARSRASQSVE
-821 DNSQENTE
+821 EDETDDTE
-829 ELFENDSNISS
+829 QLFENDGDSS
-840 QDDIEPLFNS
+840 DDVEPLFNS
-850 EDASSNADK
+850 DSDENSSEPD
-859 NNEKSNRKEYL
+859 EKIEKQKRREYL
-870 EDEKRKYLEELDE
+870 EEERRKYSEELDQ

-888 NRDVSRYRGNKRYQE
+888 NRDISRYRTNKRYQE
-903 IENKIKEI
+903 VENKIKEI

>member
-1 MQSTFI
+1 MKGTFI

-103 PWGFDKVWEAQRIIL
+103 PWGFNKVWEAQRIIL

-139 YISSDC
+139 YISPDC

-169 IAMMTLRPFVQLS
+169 IAMMTLRPFVQLN
-182 DTVKNNGG
+182 DTVKNNYPS
-190 NIDIFLNEYNY
+190 DVSTFTSKNY
-201 CSSSNVKE
+201 CKSTNIKE
-209 MLNSSMINESTK
+209 MLNASMIKEA
-221 IKVGKKSEKYYYV
+221 KKDYYYI
-234 DYNIFI
+234 DYNFFI

-366 PFKKLEKEALG
+366 PFKKIEKEALG

-387 VAAGAIG
+387 AAAGAIG
-394 AATSFRENGF
+394 AATSFRGNGF

-453 KEFDDFNHLGGK
+453 KEFDDFNHLGKK
-465 LVASALEKDSDGN
+465 LVASSLEKNPDGT
-478 YKLDENGKLKV
+478 YKTDENGKILSV
-489 NQAKHFKNSEYIDS
+489 
-503 YNNVDNAKKKLKT
+503 
-516 AKENAKSANSELQ
+516 
-529 RIISGNLTN
+529 
-538 EEKSAIQSGT
+538 EKPVAQGIQSCW
-548 TTYNAL
+548 
-554 KEKATAA
+554 KQK
-561 ASKADGAVDK
+561 SK
-571 AQGVLDG
+571 
-578 AKERHKI
+578 
-585 IQAKYTD
+585 Y
-592 DARKEKAM
+592 
-600 KEYLDRHSSALDP
+600 EYLCQTATENHLQTERSAC
-613 TSSSNVLGD
+613 
-622 ANVSVSNANITM
+622 
-634 PNQSSQN
+634 
-641 INSNNANI
+641 
-649 NQNQSST
+649 
-656 NQQYTSQ
+656 
-663 YSEIEQK
+663 
-670 IANKTAEIRE
+670 
-680 KQMERN
+680 
-686 ETTDDTRRNKLGSD
+686 
-700 LSHLT
+700 
-705 AELSQLKEAR
+705 
-715 ENLNDEYPEDAAN
+715 
-728 YLENVVIDEK
+728 
-738 ESQKEALEKER
+738 
-749 EALYNTFK
+749 
-757 DPQASIDNYGPDYA
+757 
-771 TNEEY
+771 
-776 QKAKT
+776 
-781 LADLKEQAIKDLE
+781 
-794 SEQRAIRAKANY
+794 
-806 LREIARSRESQNIVE
+806 
-821 DNSQENTE
+821 
-829 ELFENDSNISS
+829 
-840 QDDIEPLFNS
+840 
-850 EDASSNADK
+850 
-859 NNEKSNRKEYL
+859 
-870 EDEKRKYLEELDE
+870 
-883 IRKYY
+883 
-888 NRDVSRYRGNKRYQE
+888 
-903 IENKIKEI
+903 
-911 EDELYYL
+911 

>member
-1 MQSTFI
+1 MKGTFI

-366 PFKKLEKEALG
+366 PFKKIEKEALG

-387 VAAGAIG
+387 AAAGAIG
-394 AATSFRENGF
+394 AATSFRGNGF

-453 KEFDDFNHLGGK
+453 KEFDDFNHLGKK
-465 LVASALEKDSDGN
+465 LVASSLEKNPDGT
-478 YKLDENGKLKV
+478 YKTDENGKLKV
-489 NQAKHFKNSEYIDS
+489 NQAKQFKNSEYIDS
-503 YNNVDNAKKKLKT
+503 YNNVSNAKSKLKA
-516 AKENAKSANSELQ
+516 AKENSKAANSELQ
-529 RIISGNLTN
+529 RIISGNLTD
-538 EEKSAIQSGT
+538 EEKFAIKSGA

-600 KEYLDRHSSALDP
+600 KEYLDRNSSALDP

-686 ETTDDTRRNKLGSD
+686 ETTDDNRKDKLGSD

-705 AELSQLKEAR
+705 DELHQLKLDR
-715 ENLNDEYPEDAAN
+715 ENLNDEYPEDAAD

-738 ESQKEALEKER
+738 NSQKEALEKER

-757 DPQASIDNYGPDYA
+757 DPQASIDNYGQDYA

-794 SEQRAIRAKANY
+794 SEQRAIRAKANH
-806 LREIARSRESQNIVE
+806 LREIARSRASQSVE
-821 DNSQENTE
+821 EDETDDTE
-829 ELFENDSNISS
+829 QLFENDGDSS
-840 QDDIEPLFNS
+840 DDVEPLFNS
-850 EDASSNADK
+850 DSDENSSEPD
-859 NNEKSNRKEYL
+859 EKIEKQKRREYL
-870 EDEKRKYLEELDE
+870 EEERRKYSEELDQ

-888 NRDVSRYRGNKRYQE
+888 NRDISRYRTNKRYQE
-903 IENKIKEI
+903 VENKIKEI

>member
-1 MQSTFI
+1 MKGTFI

-38 SIVKEQSISDISNK
+38 SIVKEQTISDISNK

-77 SVTDKEK
+77 TVTDKEK

-139 YISSDC
+139 YISPDC

-169 IAMMTLRPFVQLS
+169 IAMMTLRPFVQLN
-182 DTVKNNGG
+182 DTVKNNYPSDVSKFISG
-190 NIDIFLNEYNY
+190 NY
-201 CSSSNVKE
+201 CKSTNIKE
-209 MLNSSMINESTK
+209 MLNASMIKEA
-221 IKVGKKSEKYYYV
+221 KKDYYYI
-234 DYNIFI
+234 DYNLLI
-240 STIIGVIIV
+240 SSIIGVIVV
-249 LIFAGFCLDAA
+249 LVFAGFCLDAA

-394 AATSFRENGF
+394 AVTSFRGNGM

-409 NAGKGLTAGLTGGFK
+409 NAGKGLTAGLAGGFK

-439 KEIRKKQKEADQQL
+439 KEIRKKKKEADQQL
-453 KEFDDFNHLGGK
+453 KEFDDFNHLGEK
-465 LVASALEKDSDGN
+465 LVASSLEKNPDGS

-489 NQAKHFKNSEYIDS
+489 NQAKQFRHSDYVNS
-503 YNNVDNAKKKLKT
+503 YNNVNNAKKKLKAANDKDT
-516 AKENAKSANSELQ
+516 MAKAEFE
-529 RIISGNLTN
+529 RINNGKLTDAEQAAIDSG
-538 EEKSAIQSGT
+538 S
-548 TTYNAL
+548 TTYDDL
-554 KEKATAA
+554 KNKAFLAVSKSSSDVEKAR
-561 ASKADGAVDK
+561 
-571 AQGVLDG
+571 GVLEG

-585 IQAKYTD
+585 FQAKYADD

-600 KEYLDRHSSALDP
+600 KEYLDRHPSALDP

-649 NQNQSST
+649 NQNRSSID
-656 NQQYTSQ
+656 QQYTSQ

-715 ENLNDEYPEDAAN
+715 ENLNDEYPEDAAD

-738 ESQKEALEKER
+738 KSKKEALEKER

-757 DPQASIDNYGPDYA
+757 DPQASIDNYGQDYA

-776 QKAKT
+776 QKAKA

-794 SEQRAIRAKANY
+794 SEQRAIRAKANQ

-829 ELFENDSNISS
+829 ELFENDSNTSS

>member
-275 PIMSNIDPTSSK
+275 PIMSNVDPTSSK

-366 PFKKLEKEALG
+366 PFKKIEKEALG

-387 VAAGAIG
+387 AAAGAIG
-394 AATSFRENGF
+394 AATSFRGNGF

-453 KEFDDFNHLGGK
+453 KEFDDFNHLGKK
-465 LVASALEKDSDGN
+465 LVASSLEKNPDGT
-478 YKLDENGKLKV
+478 YKTDENGKLKV
-489 NQAKHFKNSEYIDS
+489 NQAKQFKNSEYIDS
-503 YNNVDNAKKKLKT
+503 YNNVSNAKSKLKS
-516 AKENAKSANSELQ
+516 AKENSKAANSELQ
-529 RIISGNLTN
+529 RIISGNLTD
-538 EEKSAIQSGT
+538 EEKFAIKSGAT
-548 TTYNAL
+548 TATAL

-600 KEYLDRHSSALDP
+600 KEYLDRNSSALDP

-649 NQNQSST
+649 NQNQSSID
-656 NQQYTSQ
+656 QQYTSQ

-686 ETTDDTRRNKLGSD
+686 ETTDDNRKDELGSD

-705 AELSQLKEAR
+705 DELHQLKLDR
-715 ENLNDEYPEDAAN
+715 ENLNDEYPEDAAD

-738 ESQKEALEKER
+738 NSQKEALEKER

-757 DPQASIDNYGPDYA
+757 DPQASIDNYGQDYA

-794 SEQRAIRAKANY
+794 SEQRAIRAKANH
-806 LREIARSRESQNIVE
+806 LREIARSRASQSVE
-821 DNSQENTE
+821 EDETDDTE
-829 ELFENDSNISS
+829 QLFENDGDSS
-840 QDDIEPLFNS
+840 DDVEPLFNS
-850 EDASSNADK
+850 DSDENSSEPD
-859 NNEKSNRKEYL
+859 EKIEKQKRREYL
-870 EDEKRKYLEELDE
+870 EEERRKYSEELDQ

-888 NRDVSRYRGNKRYQE
+888 NRDISRYRTNKRYQE
-903 IENKIKEI
+903 VENKIKEI

>member
-1 MQSTFI
+1 
-7 DGIREF
+7 
-13 FSIVDSGIYSLI
+13 
-25 GTLYNIIVDLANT
+25 
-38 SIVKEQSISDISNK
+38 
-52 LYSFIGIFMLF
+52 
-63 RITFSL
+63 
-69 ITYIINPD
+69 
-77 SVTDKEK
+77 
-84 GGSKLITN
+84 
-92 IVITFA
+92 
-98 LVILC
+98 
-103 PWGFDKVWEAQRIIL
+103 
-118 DENLLG
+118 
-124 RIFFESGKMPNSNEL
+124 
-139 YISSDC
+139 
-145 STSTEAIIGVNP
+145 
-157 VTLEKIPSSGEY
+157 
-169 IAMMTLRPFVQLS
+169 
-182 DTVKNNGG
+182 
-190 NIDIFLNEYNY
+190 
-201 CSSSNVKE
+201 
-209 MLNSSMINESTK
+209 
-221 IKVGKKSEKYYYV
+221 
-234 DYNIFI
+234 
-240 STIIGVIIV
+240 
-249 LIFAGFCLDAA
+249 
-260 VRTIKLTFLQIIAPI
+260 
-275 PIMSNIDPTSSK
+275 
-287 KGLFNKW
+287 
-294 LKEVGITWADLFL
+294 
-307 RLSAIYF
+307 
-314 AVFLISTI
+314 
-322 NLDSVG
+322 
-328 DMKVTV
+328 
-334 LLILGALMFAK
+334 
-345 KLPDILKKMFNIDL
+345 
-359 KGDFSLN
+359 
-366 PFKKLEKEALG
+366 
-377 GKLIAGAATG
+377 
-387 VAAGAIG
+387 
-394 AATSFRENGF
+394 
-404 KDRFK
+404 
-409 NAGKGLTAGLTGGFK
+409 
-424 NPNTLKGLG
+424 
-433 TGMQPY
+433 MQPY

-829 ELFENDSNISS
+829 ELFENDSNTSS

>member
-25 GTLYNIIVDLANT
+25 GTLYNIVVDLANT

-366 PFKKLEKEALG
+366 PFKKIEKEALG

-387 VAAGAIG
+387 AAAGAIG
-394 AATSFRENGF
+394 AATSFRGNGF

-424 NPNTLKGLG
+424 NHNTLKGLG

-453 KEFDDFNHLGGK
+453 KEFDDFNRLGEK
-465 LVASALEKDSDGN
+465 LVASSLEKNPDGT
-478 YKLDENGKLKV
+478 YKTDENGKLKV
-489 NQAKHFKNSEYIDS
+489 NQAKQFKNSEYIDS

-538 EEKSAIQSGT
+538 EEKSAIQSGA

-561 ASKADGAVDK
+561 ASKADGAVEK

-715 ENLNDEYPEDAAN
+715 ENLNDEYPEDAAD

-738 ESQKEALEKER
+738 KSKKEALEKER

-757 DPQASIDNYGPDYA
+757 DPQASIDNYGQDYA

-776 QKAKT
+776 QKAKR

-794 SEQRAIRAKANY
+794 SEQRAIRAKANH
-806 LREIARSRESQNIVE
+806 LREIAGSRVSQQVE
-821 DNSQENTE
+821 ENQTDDTE
-829 ELFENDSNISS
+829 QLFENNGDSS
-840 QDDIEPLFNS
+840 DDVESLFNS
-850 EDASSNADK
+850 DSDENSSEPDK

-888 NRDVSRYRGNKRYQE
+888 NRDVSRYRTNKRYQE

-911 EDELYYL
+911 DDELYYL